1 MINILKWHKVCKT
14 NLYFNIGKRIT
25 VERDGEMKELLYFS
39 FADLLVK
46 LEYSKEANSLK
57 YASHREIS
65 FDERVVIEQY
75 LLTNMAVKTDF
86 YNRYPALFIYLGKD
100 EKLVRDLNL
109 FHLKNTLKFLA
120 GREKEVKE
128 KVDELINNSMSKYYF
143 ERIGDTILELRKNL
157 KTGKETEKSEN
168 NVMIVKETKNKMHEL
183 IKAYNIYSNKKIS
196 IDSVVPRDLLDNL
209 T

>member
-1 MINILKWHKVCKT
+1 
-14 NLYFNIGKRIT
+14 
-25 VERDGEMKELLYFS
+25 MKELLYFS

-75 LLTNMAVKTDF
+75 LLTTIAVKTDF
-86 YNRYPALFIYLGKD
+86 YKHYPALFIYLGKD

-128 KVDELINNSMSKYYF
+128 KVDELVNSSMSNYYF
-143 ERIGDTILELRKNL
+143 ERIGDTILELRKSL
-157 KTGKETEKSEN
+157 KPGKKINNSED
-168 NVMIVKETKNKMHEL
+168 NVLVVKETREKMNEL
-183 IKAYNIYSNKKIS
+183 IKAYNLYADKKIS
-196 IDSVVPRDLLDNL
+196 IEAVVPRDLLDTLKIND
-209 T
+209 

>member
-1 MINILKWHKVCKT
+1 MFVDGKIYSNFGNI
-14 NLYFNIGKRIT
+14 
-25 VERDGEMKELLYFS
+25 ERLIREGEMKELLYFS

-75 LLTNMAVKTDF
+75 LLTNIAIKTDF
-86 YNRYPALFIYLGKD
+86 YDRYPALFIYLGKD

-128 KVDELINNSMSKYYF
+128 KVDDLINSSMSNYYF
-143 ERIGDTILELRKNL
+143 EQIGDTILELRKSL
-157 KTGKETEKSEN
+157 KLGTDRNDNKHN
-168 NVMIVKETKNKMHEL
+168 ILVVKETKEKMNEL
-183 IKAYNIYSNKKIS
+183 IKAYNLYSNKNIS
-196 IDSVVPRDLLDNL
+196 IEAVVPRDLLDTLNIID
-209 T
+209 

>member
-1 MINILKWHKVCKT
+1 
-14 NLYFNIGKRIT
+14 
-25 VERDGEMKELLYFS
+25 MKELLYFS

-128 KVDELINNSMSKYYF
+128 KVDELINSSMSNYYF
-143 ERIGDTILELRKNL
+143 ERIGDTIVELRKTL
-157 KTGKETEKSEN
+157 KTGQETDGSEH
-168 NVMIVKETKNKMHEL
+168 NVMIVKETQEKMNEL
-183 IKAYNIYSNKKIS
+183 IKAYNLYSNKKIS
-196 IDSVVPRDLLDNL
+196 MEAVVPRDLLDNFNIIDQTL
-209 T
+209 